1 VLSGRIAP
9 DVSKYRNAAF
19 FSVRLDPEKRRRHY
33 DPSKCQEPLTHKTW
47 KARQLPRDNRGSL
60 KVVPLPCR
68 TSALTCFLSCGVAK
82 QEGLL
87 ASLAGIEGLRV
98 VTLARSFKVKCR
110 YFIHQTHF
118 FSYKSTLN
126 SLLF

>member
-1 VLSGRIAP
+1 MPPSSASNLTLKKEEDTTVRRNVRNHSPTRLGRLGIFP
-9 DVSKYRNAAF
+9 VTTVDLLKGVS
-19 FSVRLDPEKRRRHY
+19 
-33 DPSKCQEPLTHKTW
+33 
-47 KARQLPRDNRGSL
+47 
-60 KVVPLPCR
+60 LPCR
-68 TSALTCFLSCGVAK
+68 TSALTCFLSCVVAK

-110 YFIHQTHF
+110 YFIDQSQF
-118 FSYKSTLN
+118 FSYKSILN